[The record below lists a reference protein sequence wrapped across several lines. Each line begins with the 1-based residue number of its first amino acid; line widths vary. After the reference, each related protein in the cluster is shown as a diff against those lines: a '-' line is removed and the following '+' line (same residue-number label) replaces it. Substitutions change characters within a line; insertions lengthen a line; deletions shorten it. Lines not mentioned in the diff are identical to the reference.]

1 MCFSCATDI
10 ILSQASHYVKHFL
23 IIISA
28 GKGDAPKVGRY
39 LIFMTLSLRVGC
51 KRFKRTF
58 YLQQLKSQIG
68 LLYLSEG
75 VFLAFSNLLF
85 LLRNLDFHAELFLLF
100 IIHRIRS
107 ICKQAGSI
115 FYFRECNNV
124 SNSIFLSHKHYK
136 AVKTICKPC
145 VWWYTVFERF

>member
-1 MCFSCATDI
+1 MIGAVVLAGGGIGYYFKIYKPKHEAPD
-10 ILSQASHYVKHFL
+10 LEDDYVKHFL

-51 KRFKRTF
+51 ERFKRTF

-75 VFLAFSNLLF
+75 VCLAFSKLLF
-85 LLRNLDFHAELFLLF
+85 LLRNLDFQAEFF
-100 IIHRIRS
+100 
-107 ICKQAGSI
+107 
-115 FYFRECNNV
+115 
-124 SNSIFLSHKHYK
+124 
-136 AVKTICKPC
+136 
-145 VWWYTVFERF
+145 